1 MVNATHVAQA
11 IVFLATEI
19 GMSYLGL
26 RRSYYNDL
34 CERPMRKKMNRRE
47 TLTGLSAAAIAAAP
61 LSRRSLD
68 VWAQTAQNQDRLG
81 AFALDRLRETAR
93 ALASKAWKHE
103 EPAQADVLHSIDYDA
118 HQQIKFR
125 KSASIV
131 IDDQQ
136 ETRLAP
142 FHLGRYFKEPVHL
155 NTVHDGQS
163 SPVPYSPSLFETPP
177 GHPAR
182 SLKSDA
188 GFAGFRL
195 MTGNGGSDWLSFLGA
210 SYFRSSG
217 PYNQYGLSARGLA
230 IDTGL
235 ARAEEFPRFKE
246 FWIETGRPSQ
256 SPVVV
261 YALLDSPSVTGAYR
275 FSIKRTTDGRDI
287 HRVTM
292 DIECDLYARKD
303 IERLG
308 IAPFSSM
315 FWYGEINRKHAADW
329 RPEIHDS
336 DGLAI
341 LSGSNE
347 RIWRPILNP
356 PRVMT
361 NTFIDHDPKGFGLL
375 QRDRDFVHYL
385 DDGVFYE
392 RRPSVWVE
400 PAGAWGEGAVHLVEI
415 PTDDETNDNIV
426 AYWCPKEP
434 LRAGQHRHYAYRL
447 TWLDD
452 IPFPE
457 SLGRAT
463 ATWTGIGGR
472 PGMKRPAGIRK
483 FVIDFQGPVFA
494 GLDRDDGVAVEV
506 TTSRGSLSNTYTHPV
521 VDQRERWRAF
531 FDLEAI
537 GSEPVDLRAYLKRGD
552 RALTETW
559 IYQYFPEA

>member
-1 MVNATHVAQA
+1 LLKATAA
-11 IVFLATEI
+11 DLA
-19 GMSYLGL
+19 
-26 RRSYYNDL
+26 
-34 CERPMRKKMNRRE
+34 RK
-47 TLTGLSAAAIAAAP
+47 P
-61 LSRRSLD
+61 
-68 VWAQTAQNQDRLG
+68 WQ
-81 AFALDRLRETAR
+81 
-93 ALASKAWKHE
+93 
-103 EPAQADVLHSIDYDA
+103 PAQSANAEILQEIDYDSY
-118 HQQIKFR
+118 QK
-125 KSASIV
+125 IV
-131 IDDQQ
+131 
-136 ETRLAP
+136 
-142 FHLGRYFKEPVHL
+142 FHKEAAIELDTQGRHTLELFHPGRFFKEPVQIH
-155 NTVHDGQS
+155 TFDARAQTS
-163 SPVPYSPSLFETPP
+163 TPVPYSPRYFDTPAD
-177 GHPAR
+177 HPAR
-182 SLKSDA
+182 KLGSDT
-188 GFAGFRL
+188 GFAGFRI
-195 MTGNGGSDWLSFLGA
+195 MNANRKSDWLAFLGA

-217 PYNQYGLSARGLA
+217 PFNQYGLSARGLA

-235 ARAEEFPRFKE
+235 DRAEEFPRFSE
-246 FWIETGRPSQ
+246 FWIGKGLNSDAPI
-256 SPVVV
+256 VI
-261 YALLDSPSVTGAYR
+261 YALLDSPSITGSYR
-275 FSIKRTTDGRDI
+275 FSIRRTTDERDV

-292 DIECDLYARKD
+292 QIDCDLYARKD

-315 FWYGEINRKHAADW
+315 FWYGEANREKAADW

-341 LSGSNE
+341 LTGSNE
-347 RIWRPILNP
+347 RVWRPITNP

-361 NTFIDHDPKGFGLL
+361 NTFVDRDPKGFGLL

-400 PAGAWGEGAVHLVEI
+400 PLGAWGEGAVHLVEI

-426 AYWCPKEP
+426 AYWCPKNQM
-434 LRAGQHRHYAYRL
+434 RAGEHRHFAYRL

-457 SLGRAT
+457 TLGRAT

-472 PGMKRPAGIRK
+472 PGQKRPLGVRK

-494 GLDRDDGVAVEV
+494 GLGRDDGVEISV
-506 TTSRGSLSNTYTHPV
+506 TASRGVLSNMYTHPV

-537 GSEPVDLRAYLKRGD
+537 GYDPVDLRAYLKRGD

-559 IYQYFPEA
+559 LYQYFPNA